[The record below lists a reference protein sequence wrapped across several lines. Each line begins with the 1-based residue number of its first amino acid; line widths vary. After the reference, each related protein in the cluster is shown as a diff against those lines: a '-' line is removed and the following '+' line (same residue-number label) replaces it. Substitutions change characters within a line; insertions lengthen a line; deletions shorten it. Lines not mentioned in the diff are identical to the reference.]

1 MITRLIYNFAK
12 QYKLDTWDWVA
23 VTIAFCSF
31 CIAVTALIIA
41 VKTLKSQ
48 RQTEK
53 NTMPIITLQ
62 IQEFLLKEF
71 VFKLLDGQI
80 RVGALW
86 HLLSAKHYSFYPSE
100 QLLEKV
106 KIPMD
111 IFHIELFYNNAV
123 YYHCL
128 NGLVDIT
135 SEYNTNISVLN
146 NHLKNPSISN
156 DIINQEFDNIV
167 RQNEKIADIWKKV
180 MTIVYN
186 YHSQQLSSVFDE
198 ILNGVEIE
206 ENYSYSYYNE
216 EDEVYLGFFENKENK
231 DKMLYLMDSR
241 TKALVSEYDTFLIKK

>member
-1 MITRLIYNFAK
+1 MIKQLIDDLAN
-12 QYKLDTWDWVA
+12 QYSLDKWDWVA
-23 VTIAFCSF
+23 VSIAFCSF
-31 CIAVTALIIA
+31 CIAVTALVVA

-86 HLLSAKHYSFYPSE
+86 HLLSAKNYSFYPSE

-111 IFHIELFYNNAV
+111 IFHIELFYNNADL
-123 YYHCL
+123 YHCL
-128 NGLVDIT
+128 NGLVDMT
-135 SEYNTNISVLN
+135 SEYNTNIGVLN
-146 NHLKNPSISN
+146 NHLKNPSISS
-156 DIINQEFDNIV
+156 DIINQEFDTIV
-167 RQNEKIADIWKKV
+167 RQNEKIADTWKKV
-180 MTIVYN
+180 MTIVYGYN
-186 YHSQQLSSVFDE
+186 NHQLSSVFDN
-198 ILNGVEIE
+198 ILNSVEIE
-206 ENYSYSYYNE
+206 DNYSYSYYDE
-216 EDEVYLGFFENKENK
+216 EDEVYLNFCDNKVYK

-241 TKALVSEYDTFLIKK
+241 IKSLVSEYDTFLIKK